1 MIQDVKK
8 ERQEIRLKW
17 SVLISLISQ
26 AQISRLPLPCISS
39 CSCSTICYCSSFPL
53 KCFYISTSY
62 NPYSLFYIFTTYS
75 LVDLCN
81 YGGVDYKPSDGS
93 FLEDCEDLPST
104 RSASLSSD
112 ISAFSSVTLLSTDE
126 LDRLLDDVRGLGDDT
141 LQVKQVI

>member
-8 ERQEIRLKW
+8 EIQEIRLKW
-17 SVLISLISQ
+17 SVSLFHKRKS
-26 AQISRLPLPCISS
+26 AGYPYVAFLHAPA
-39 CSCSTICYCSSFPL
+39 TICYCSSFPL
-53 KCFYISTSY
+53 KYFYISTSH